1 MEHEAKAV
9 AKFYATL
16 PAENIADLT
25 KENNLNNNYMDM
37 LNAYGRVV
45 PVPSNRIKECL
56 AKGYVHT
63 DGQLKSDNLADNVRK
78 NTPRRKSEKAQLA
91 EALTAVANAVK
102 SPEVKSPATS
112 TLTFEELKEKGWK
125 NLTSDE
131 KKVYQSLKPT
141 E

>member
-1 MEHEAKAV
+1 MENEALAKQNFYKNLPTDQV
-9 AKFYATL
+9 ADF
-16 PAENIADLT
+16 T
-25 KENNLNNNYMDM
+25 KENNISNNYVEM
-37 LNAYGRVV
+37 LNKYGRVV

-63 DGQLKSDNLADNVRK
+63 DGQSKSDNPAEDIRRNA
-78 NTPRRKSEKAQLA
+78 PRRKSEKAQLA

-102 SPEVKSPATS
+102 PPEAKS

-125 NLTSDE
+125 NLSSDE

>member
-1 MEHEAKAV
+1 MEREALAKA
-9 AKFYATL
+9 KFFQTL

-25 KENNLNNNYMDM
+25 KENNINNNYVEM
-37 LNAYGRVV
+37 LNVYGRVV
-45 PVPSNRIKECL
+45 PVPDNRIKECL
-56 AKGYVHT
+56 GKGYVHT
-63 DGQLKSDNLADNVRK
+63 DGQTKSDNPENNVRK

-102 SPEVKSPATS
+102 PPEATS

-125 NLTSDE
+125 NLTATE